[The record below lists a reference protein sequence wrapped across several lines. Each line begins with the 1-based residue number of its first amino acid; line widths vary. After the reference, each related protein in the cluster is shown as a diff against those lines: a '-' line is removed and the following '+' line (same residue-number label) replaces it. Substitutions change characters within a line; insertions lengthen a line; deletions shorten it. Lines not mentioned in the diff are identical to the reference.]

1 MLNGKKAK
9 RQLKRWGKR
18 AGIALV
24 SLVLLFFLLDLLFP
38 LRVDVIYSPVIAA
51 RDGSVLHAYLT
62 RDQQWRMKARLD
74 EITPGLRKAIV
85 YKEDKHFYCHF
96 GIDVLAAGRALFN
109 NIFQGRRTSGA
120 STITMQVARMLDRKP
135 RTYGNK
141 LVEMF
146 RALQLEKRYS
156 KDEILQLYLNLV
168 PYGSNIQG
176 VKAASVLYFG
186 KSPDQLSLAEITA
199 LSIIPNRPNALV
211 IGRDNPRIVK
221 ARNQWLS
228 RFGDA
233 GLFDSVT
240 IRDAMA
246 EPLSAVRLPAPD
258 AVPQLSERLRRA
270 YPGEAE
276 IRATIDV
283 AAQKK
288 AEDLVHNYSAV
299 LKLHG
304 IYNAAVIVLDNRSHE
319 VIAYV
324 GSPDFKDKLHHGE
337 VDGVRALRS
346 PGSALKPLVYGLA
359 FDAGQL
365 TPHSV
370 LEDVPINIAGY
381 APENYDLEYR
391 GPVSMEDALRQS
403 LNIPAVQTLRRLGM
417 DRFNE
422 TLFRAGFLSVWQSR
436 KKLGLSEILG
446 GCGVR
451 LDEMAG
457 LYSAFANEG
466 RFAPS
471 RWIVPDSVWMNRKKT
486 TFDSGTALVSPA
498 SAYILTQVL
507 SELARPDL
515 PSLYDRAS
523 GVPKIAWKTGTSY
536 GRRDG
541 WSIGYNRQYTIAVW
555 VGNFSGVGVPDLSG
569 ANTATPL
576 LFQLFQA
583 IDRRVPEQVPDM
595 PSSLSFRLV
604 CKESG
609 LLPDEYCTEQVMDY
623 YIPGVSGNTV
633 CHHYK
638 EVPVSADGK
647 YAYCTSCQPAN
658 GYKMERYPNLS
669 PALAAF
675 NDARGQA
682 YSHIPPHNPECGRM
696 QEGTAPLIRSLT
708 DGGTYLIADRGK
720 QQLQLSCMA
729 ANDVQTVYWY
739 VNDRFVG
746 AAAAR
751 QSLFFVPE
759 EPSIKISCTDDK
771 GRNKDI
777 RIRVKFL

>member
-1 MLNGKKAK
+1 MNREKVK
-9 RQLKRWGKR
+9 RRLKRLGKR
-18 AGIALV
+18 TGIALL
-24 SLVLLFFLLDLLFP
+24 SLVLLFFVLDLLFP
-38 LRVDVIYSPVIAA
+38 LRVEVTYSPVIAA
-51 RDGSVLHAYLT
+51 RDGTVLHAYLT

-85 YKEDKHFYCHF
+85 YKEDKHFYRHF
-96 GIDVLAAGRALFN
+96 GIDVLAVGRALFN
-109 NIFQGRRTSGA
+109 NVFQGRRTSGA
-120 STITMQVARMLDRKP
+120 STITMQVARMLEPKR
-135 RTYGNK
+135 RSYGNK

-211 IGRDNPRIVK
+211 IGRDNARIV
-221 ARNQWLS
+221 AVRNKWLD
-228 RFGDA
+228 RFGEA
-233 GLFDSVT
+233 CLFDAAT
-240 IRDAMA
+240 IRDALA
-246 EPLSAVRLPAPD
+246 EPLNASRLPAPD

-276 IRATIDV
+276 IRSTIDET
-283 AAQKK
+283 AQKK
-288 AEDLVHNYSAV
+288 AEDLVHNYSAS
-299 LKLHG
+299 LKLHR
-304 IYNAAVIVLDNRSHE
+304 IHNAAVVVLDNRTHE

-337 VDGVRALRS
+337 VDGVHALRS
-346 PGSALKPLVYGLA
+346 PGSTLKPLVYGLA

-365 TPHSV
+365 TPRFV

-381 APENYDLEYR
+381 APENYDMDYR
-391 GPVSMEDALRQS
+391 GAVSVEDALRQS
-403 LNIPAVQTLRRLGM
+403 LNIPAVLTLRRLGM

-422 TLFRAGFLSVWQSR
+422 ALFRAGFLSVWHSR
-436 KKLGLSEILG
+436 KKLGLSAVLG

-457 LYSAFANEG
+457 LYSAFANDG
-466 RFAPS
+466 RFVPP
-471 RWIVPDSVWMNRKKT
+471 RWTVPDSVWMKGKKT
-486 TFDSGTALVSPA
+486 VPDSGIALVSPA
-498 SAYILTQVL
+498 SAFMLTQVL

-515 PSLYDRAS
+515 PSLYDKAG

-541 WSIGYNRQYTIAVW
+541 WSIGYNRRYTIGVW
-555 VGNFSGVGVPDLSG
+555 VGNFSGEGVPDLSG

-583 IDRRVPEQVPDM
+583 IDRRAPVPAPDM
-595 PSSLSFRLV
+595 PPSLSFRLV

-609 LLPDEYCTEQVMDY
+609 LLPDEHCTEQVMDY
-623 YIPGVSGNTV
+623 YIPGVSGNAT
-633 CHHYK
+633 CCHYK
-638 EVPVSADGK
+638 EVAVSADGK
-647 YAYCTSCQPAN
+647 YAYCTSCMPAS
-658 GYKMERYPNLS
+658 GYKLQQYPNLS

-675 NDARGQA
+675 CDARGQA
-682 YSHIPPHNPECGRM
+682 YSHMPPHNPECGRM
-696 QEGTAPLIRSLT
+696 QEGAAPLIRSLT
-708 DGGTYLIADRGK
+708 DGGTYLITDRGK
-720 QQLQLSCMA
+720 QQLQLACMA
-729 ANDVQTVYWY
+729 GNDVQTVYWY
-739 VNDRFVG
+739 VNDRFIG

-751 QSLFFVPE
+751 QPLFFVPE
-759 EPSIKISCTDDK
+759 DRSIKISCTDDK

-777 RIRVKFL
+777 RITVKFI